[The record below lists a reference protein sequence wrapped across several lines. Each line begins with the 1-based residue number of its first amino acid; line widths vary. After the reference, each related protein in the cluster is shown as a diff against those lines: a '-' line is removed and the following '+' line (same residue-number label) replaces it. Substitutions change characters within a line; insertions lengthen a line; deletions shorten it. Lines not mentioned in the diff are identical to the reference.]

1 MAKIITVIQQKG
13 GSTKTT
19 TCMNLAGAL
28 IEAGYKVKVADMNTA
43 QQSAS
48 KWAKRSDEFK
58 LVVVTISDKQTR
70 KDIEEISK
78 NADFVIIDTPPELMT
93 SALKAALLSNLLI
106 IPCPASQLDLEAAEE
121 TVDLAE
127 TANKPFWLLASDID
141 ARTSLGKKFREDVLS
156 KLGRTFKT
164 VIHHKVNIIEAAM
177 VGQWVGSYAPN
188 SDSHIEYKELIT
200 EILSTKELA

>member
-1 MAKIITVIQQKG
+1 MAKIITIIQQKG

-19 TCMNLAGAL
+19 TCMNIAGAL
-28 IEAGYKVKVADMNTA
+28 VEAGYKVKVADMNTA

-48 KWAKRSDEFK
+48 KWAKRGNGLQSI
-58 LVVVTISDKQTR
+58 VVTISDKQTR
-70 KDIEEISK
+70 KDIEQISK
-78 NADFVIIDTPPELMT
+78 DTDFVVIDTPPELMT
-93 SALKAALLSNLLI
+93 SALKAALLSDLLI

-141 ARTSLGKKFREDVLS
+141 ARTSLGKKFRDDVLK

-177 VGQWVGSYAPN
+177 IGEWVGAYAPN
-188 SDSHIEYKELIT
+188 SEAHAEYKKLIT
-200 EILSTKELA
+200 EILATKELS